1 MHVPVLL
8 QEVLKYLAPKP
19 NEDFVDGT
27 LGTGGYTKAI
37 LEMTAPKGKVLG
49 VDLDADAYQRTLETL
64 SPDNVAKDR
73 FIFRQG
79 NFSQLKSITQ
89 QIGFTDISGIVLD
102 LGLDTDSLENSGRG
116 FSFKK
121 DEPLIMTFTADWK
134 NAPRT
139 AAQIVNSYSEKEL
152 ADIIWR
158 YGEEKYSRRIARAIV
173 AARQKIPLPP
183 LKC

>member
-1 MHVPVLL
+1 
-8 QEVLKYLAPKP
+8 
-19 NEDFVDGT
+19 
-27 LGTGGYTKAI
+27 
-37 LEMTAPKGKVLG
+37 
-49 VDLDADAYQRTLETL
+49 
-64 SPDNVAKDR
+64 
-73 FIFRQG
+73 
-79 NFSQLKSITQ
+79 
-89 QIGFTDISGIVLD
+89 LD